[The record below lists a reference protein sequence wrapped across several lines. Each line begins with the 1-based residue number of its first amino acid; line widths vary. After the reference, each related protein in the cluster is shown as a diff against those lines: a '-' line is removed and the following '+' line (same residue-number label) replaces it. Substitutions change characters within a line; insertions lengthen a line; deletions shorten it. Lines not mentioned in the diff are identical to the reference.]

1 MAKEKNDPLTD
12 STKNGL
18 DEMFNYQANFI
29 ELTRQL
35 DIAKSKYVE
44 LEETVK
50 DCIFRNPQNIWRLKP
65 EVAQFVLTLTEQK
78 SQLDKTDNKDNDN

>member
-1 MAKEKNDPLTD
+1 MTKEKNDPLKD

-18 DEMFNYQANFI
+18 NEMFNYQANFI

-35 DIAKSKYVE
+35 DKMKSNYVD
-44 LEETVK
+44 LQETVK

-78 SQLDKTDNKDNDN
+78 SQLDKTDNKDNE